1 MKQGIKL
8 IWEGLIRILASVVS
22 GIKTILGMNDNSKY
36 AVVLCR
42 VIGTCLTIVT
52 LLITAGIVCRF
63 GYEICHR
70 MNWFGAGY
78 DNGSLYE
85 DRILSA
91 AVNYH
96 HDDSSNEGYVFSN
109 EGKKLIKGVQ
119 WISMPLGDDSLV
131 VYSDGKKRGYFN
143 KYTGEVVIKPRYKHA
158 WVFSDGLASVE
169 EGGYIKFIDS
179 SGEVAFDPHIP
190 YRDGMD
196 GLVFHNSYCI
206 IENDRSGLVGL
217 VDKKGDWI
225 LQPDYSSIV
234 CADSFFVVCNGK
246 EQAVFA
252 ANLSTVIPFMDA
264 SLSVNDNEIEA
275 IMSDHS
281 IRTYNLQGE
290 MTDDSKITDTD
301 MLLYDTGEI
310 VYTASYEYDEEGR
323 VACKKEEAN
332 QSMRQAVAH
341 CRRYQADFGWYGL
354 LSPDGV
360 IVTPPLYS
368 MIIAISADLYLCKDV
383 HGNGVILNDAG
394 HRVE

>member
-8 IWEGLIRILASVVS
+8 IWQGLIRILASVVS

-36 AVVLCR
+36 AVALCR

-63 GYEICHR
+63 GYEVCYK
-70 MNWFGAGY
+70 MNWFGTGY

-85 DRILSA
+85 DRILSST
-91 AVNYH
+91 VNYH
-96 HDDSSNEGYVFSN
+96 HDDSSNDGYVFSN
-109 EGKKLIKGVQ
+109 DGKKLIKGVQ

-131 VYSDGKKRGYFN
+131 VYSNGKKRGYFN

-158 WVFSDGLASVE
+158 WVFSEGLASVE

-179 SGEVAFDPHIP
+179 SGEVVFDPHIP

-225 LQPDYSSIV
+225 LQPDYTSIECV
-234 CADSFFVVCNGK
+234 DSFFVVCNGK

-290 MTDDSKITDTD
+290 MTDDSKITNTD

-323 VACKKEEAN
+323 VVCKKEEAN

-341 CRRYQADFGWYGL
+341 CRQYQADFGWYGL

-360 IVTPPLYS
+360 IVTPPSYS
-368 MIIAISADLYLCKDV
+368 TIIAIGADLYLCKDV

>member
-36 AVVLCR
+36 AVALCR

-63 GYEICHR
+63 GYEVCYK

-85 DRILSA
+85 DRILSST
-91 AVNYH
+91 VNYH
-96 HDDSSNEGYVFSN
+96 HDDSSNDGYVFSN
-109 EGKKLIKGVQ
+109 DGKKLIKGVQ
-119 WISMPLGDDSLV
+119 WISMPLGEDSLV
-131 VYSDGKKRGYFN
+131 VYSNGKKRGYFN

-158 WVFSDGLASVE
+158 WVFSEGLASVE

-179 SGEVAFDPHIP
+179 SGEVVFDPHIP

-225 LQPDYSSIV
+225 LQPDYTSIECV
-234 CADSFFVVCNGK
+234 DSFFVVYNGK

-281 IRTYNLQGE
+281 IRTYNLLGE

-323 VACKKEEAN
+323 VVCKKEETN

-341 CRRYQADFGWYGL
+341 CRQYQADFGWYGL

-360 IVTPPLYS
+360 IVTPPSYS
-368 MIIAISADLYLCKDV
+368 TIIAIGADLYLCKDV